1 MKVLKNGNV
10 INGTACPGTIDR
22 EGGGHVQCDR
32 VAVAVVENRQKL
44 KCSYGHRW
52 PRKLENEEDGAV
64 P

>member
-1 MKVLKNGNV
+1 MKVMKNGNV
-10 INGTACPGTIDR
+10 TNGMSCPGTIDR

-32 VAVAVVENRQKL
+32 VAVAVVANRQML

-52 PRKLENEEDGAV
+52 PRKLGEEETGSA